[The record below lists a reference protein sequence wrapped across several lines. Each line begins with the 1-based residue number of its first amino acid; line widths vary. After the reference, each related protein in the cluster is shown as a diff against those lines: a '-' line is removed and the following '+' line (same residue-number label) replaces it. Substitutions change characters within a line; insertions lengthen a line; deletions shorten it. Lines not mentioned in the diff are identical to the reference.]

1 MCKHL
6 DHRTNYYRSIREIP
20 LISQE
25 MRGIS
30 YVLRSSPE
38 RPHLSARAPA
48 DSYHRIKYLER
59 GFIPDLGQLDGTVP
73 SDMNSHVFT
82 LRVQGK
88 SYREIARETGM
99 SKSSVGRLLGA
110 FKQTK

>member
-1 MCKHL
+1 MNGKELIPYERQLPSLTRPRIFPKKCAW
-6 DHRTNYYRSIREIP
+6 YRRDGT
-20 LISQE
+20 LQ
-25 MRGIS
+25 
-30 YVLRSSPE
+30 
-38 RPHLSARAPA
+38 SARGPA

-73 SDMNSHVFT
+73 PDMNHHVFT

-99 SKSSVGRLLGA
+99 SKSSVGRMLGA

>member
-1 MCKHL
+1 MEEILASIIPKCK
-6 DHRTNYYRSIREIP
+6 YRRNGT
-20 LISQE
+20 LQ
-25 MRGIS
+25 
-30 YVLRSSPE
+30 
-38 RPHLSARAPA
+38 SARAPA

-73 SDMNSHVFT
+73 PDMNHHVFT

-88 SYREIARETGM
+88 SYREIAQETSM
-99 SKSSVGRLLGA
+99 SKSAVGRMLGA